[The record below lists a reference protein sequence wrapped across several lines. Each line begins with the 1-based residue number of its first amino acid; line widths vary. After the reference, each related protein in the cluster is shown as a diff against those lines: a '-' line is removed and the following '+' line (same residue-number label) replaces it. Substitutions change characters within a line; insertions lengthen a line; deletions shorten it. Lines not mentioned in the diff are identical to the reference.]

1 MLMLDKVRNGDSGR
15 YGSRMGYTGSEDTRM
30 GYGGSEG
37 TYEAGKST
45 QAGYGETNMWPVENR
60 IQTSMGGSERM
71 NQIGFKIPPE
81 MEKTYQ
87 MDASYQNRNEMEH
100 SRSDMQMGRGES
112 HSKLTKEMAD
122 QWMQG
127 LQNEDGS
134 QGPHWSLDQVKQV
147 MAQKGVHADPFEFFA
162 VLNSMY
168 ADYCKVFKKYGVGD
182 KLDFYIDMAKAFIDD
197 KDAGANKVVKY
208 FENIVKQ

>member
-1 MLMLDKVRNGDSGR
+1 
-15 YGSRMGYTGSEDTRM
+15 
-30 GYGGSEG
+30 
-37 TYEAGKST
+37 
-45 QAGYGETNMWPVENR
+45 
-60 IQTSMGGSERM
+60 
-71 NQIGFKIPPE
+71 
-81 MEKTYQ
+81 
-87 MDASYQNRNEMEH
+87 
-100 SRSDMQMGRGES
+100 
-112 HSKLTKEMAD
+112 MAD
-122 QWMQG
+122 HWMRG

-208 FENIVKQ
+208 FENIVK